1 MTPNECGPGLF
12 AQTGTGTTTTTSTRQ
27 DAPSVD
33 HSTPVPLAVSL
44 IGEAALHRLFSAG
57 YRVAGVCRCCG
68 AALIDP
74 ASVARGLGPVCAR
87 TERAA

>member
-1 MTPNECGPGLF
+1 MTTNECGPGLF
-12 AQTGTGTTTTTSTRQ
+12 AQTGTGTTTTTATRQ
-27 DAPSVD
+27 SDQPALNI
-33 HSTPVPLAVSL
+33 TPVPLAVSL
-44 IGEAALHRLFSAG
+44 IGSAALHRLTSAG

-74 ASVARGLGPVCAR
+74 ASVARGIGPVCAR